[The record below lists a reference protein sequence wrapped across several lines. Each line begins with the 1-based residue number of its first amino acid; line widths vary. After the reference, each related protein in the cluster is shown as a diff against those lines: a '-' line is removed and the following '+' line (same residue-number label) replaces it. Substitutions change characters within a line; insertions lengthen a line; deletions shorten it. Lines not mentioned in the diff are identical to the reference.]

1 MAYAIFDENLYL
13 IREREVFHSEVCY
26 LLVFHM
32 LCQRYRLL
40 LFFLFF
46 YLFIYLFFCLRDK
59 MISSCFG
66 LSQTELVFLNF
77 FLIKK
82 LMNRLTI
89 FRNQNLVLE
98 LKISIPLVQI
108 LFLVH
113 RSLDSWPQQLSK
125 IIFGSFE
132 IHSFDNLVLLI

>member
-113 RSLDSWPQQLSK
+113 RSLDSWP
-125 IIFGSFE
+125 
-132 IHSFDNLVLLI
+132 